1 VGTPPARYAYLGPE
15 GTFSEVALRSLPAAQ
30 GVERVPCVSV
40 ADALDA
46 VRRGDVAAALVPLE
60 NSVEGSVAETL
71 DELAT
76 GELLQIVR
84 EVQVAV
90 SFALLVRPGTT
101 FADVA
106 TVTTIPHAEAQVR
119 GWLRRTLPAARFI
132 AASSTADGARAVAAG
147 EADAAVAAPLAAE
160 HYRLETLADD
170 IADTPGAVTR
180 FVLVAP
186 PAPPPPPTG
195 ADRTSLVAFIA
206 DDHPGALLELLTEL
220 AVRGVNL
227 TRIESR
233 PTGDGLGRYCF
244 SIDAEGHIAQA
255 RVAEAL
261 AALRRLCADVRFLG
275 SYPTADGRAP
285 TERRGTSDEDFT
297 DAVAWVAQLRRGEG
311 AD

>member
-15 GTFSEVALRSLPAAQ
+15 GTFSEAALRSLPAAQ

-40 ADALDA
+40 VDAFDA
-46 VRRGDVAAALVPLE
+46 VRRSDVAAALVPLE
-60 NSVEGSVAETL
+60 NSVEGSVSETL

-76 GELLQIVR
+76 GDLLQIVR
-84 EVQVAV
+84 EVQLSVT
-90 SFALLVRPGTT
+90 FALLVRSGTT
-101 FADVA
+101 LADIG
-106 TVTTIPHAEAQVR
+106 TVTTFPHAEAQVR
-119 GWLRRTLPAARFI
+119 RWLRDSLPGTRFV

-160 HYRLETLADD
+160 MYRLEVLAGD

-186 PAPPPPPTG
+186 PGPPPPPTG

-206 DDHPGALLELLTEL
+206 DDHPGALLEVLTEL

-244 SIDAEGHIAQA
+244 SMDAEGHIAQA

-275 SYPTADGRAP
+275 SYPTADGSTP
-285 TERRGTSDEDFT
+285 TERRGTSEEDFA
-297 DAVAWVAQLRRGEG
+297 DAAAWVGQLRRGQ
-311 AD
+311 

>member
-15 GTFSEVALRSLPAAQ
+15 GTFSEAALRSLPAAQ

-40 ADALDA
+40 VDAFDA
-46 VRRGDVAAALVPLE
+46 VRRSDVAAALVPLE
-60 NSVEGSVAETL
+60 NSVEGSVSETL

-76 GELLQIVR
+76 GDLLQIVR
-84 EVQVAV
+84 EVQLSVT
-90 SFALLVRPGTT
+90 FALLVRSGTT
-101 FADVA
+101 LADIG
-106 TVTTIPHAEAQVR
+106 TVTTVPHAEAQVR
-119 GWLRRTLPAARFI
+119 RWLRDSLPGTRFV

-160 HYRLETLADD
+160 MYRLEVLAGD

-186 PAPPPPPTG
+186 PGPPPPPTG

-206 DDHPGALLELLTEL
+206 DDHPGALLEVLTEL

-244 SIDAEGHIAQA
+244 SMDAEGHIAQA

-275 SYPTADGRAP
+275 SYPTADGSTP
-285 TERRGTSDEDFT
+285 TERRGTSEEDFA
-297 DAVAWVAQLRRGEG
+297 DAAAWVGQLRRGQ
-311 AD
+311 

>member
-15 GTFSEVALRSLPAAQ
+15 GTFSEAALRSLPAAQ

-46 VRRGDVAAALVPLE
+46 VRRGEVAAALVPLE
-60 NSVEGSVAETL
+60 NSVEGSVSETL

-76 GELLQIVR
+76 GDLLQIVR
-84 EVQVAV
+84 EVQLTV
-90 SFALLVRPGTT
+90 SFALLVQAGTT
-101 FADVA
+101 LADVS

-119 GWLRRTLPAARFI
+119 NWLRSALPAAKFI

-160 HYRLETLADD
+160 KYRLDVLADD

-180 FVLVAP
+180 FVLVGP
-186 PAPPPPPTG
+186 PGPPPPATG
-195 ADRTSLVAFIA
+195 ADRSTFVAFIA
-206 DDHPGALLELLTEL
+206 DDHPGALLEILTEL

-233 PTGDGLGRYCF
+233 PTGVGLGRYCF
-244 SIDAEGHIAQA
+244 SMDAEGHIGQA

-261 AALRRLCADVRFLG
+261 AALRRICADVRFLG
-275 SYPTADGRAP
+275 SYPTADGSAP
-285 TERRGTSDEDFT
+285 TVRRGTADGDFA
-297 DAVAWVAQLRRGEG
+297 DASAWVDSLRRGQPS
-311 AD
+311 

>member
-1 VGTPPARYAYLGPE
+1 MGTPPARYAYLGPE
-15 GTFSEVALRSLPAAQ
+15 GTFSEAALRSLPAAQ

-40 ADALDA
+40 GDALDA

-60 NSVEGSVAETL
+60 NSVEGSVSETL

-76 GELLQIVR
+76 GEPLQIVR
-84 EVQVAV
+84 EVQLSV

-101 FADVA
+101 LAAVE

-119 GWLRRTLPAARFI
+119 GWLRSTLPGARFV

-160 HYRLETLADD
+160 HYRLEVLAAD

-186 PAPPPPPTG
+186 PGPPPPPTG

-206 DDHPGALLELLTEL
+206 DDHPGALLEVLTEL

-244 SIDAEGHIAQA
+244 SMDAEGHIAQA

-275 SYPTADGRAP
+275 SYPTADGSAP
-285 TERRGTSDEDFT
+285 TERRGTSDEVFA
-297 DAVAWVAQLRRGEG
+297 DAAAWVGKLRS
-311 AD
+311 